1 MAVPRPVDERDA
13 MWEQDRANFRVL
25 IIDDRDCHSSFDFDD
40 ASLDEVL
47 GWCQNQ
53 AGRVSVGL
61 RSRNGLGQLG
71 IIWLAT
77 NDSLAAVYLGPA
89 I

>member
-1 MAVPRPVDERDA
+1 MAVPYPVDERDA
-13 MWEQDRANFRVL
+13 AWEQDRANYRVL
-25 IIDDRDCHSSFDFDD
+25 VIDDRQWHSSFDFDD

-47 GWCQNQ
+47 SWCQNQ

-71 IIWLAT
+71 IVWLAT
-77 NDSLAAVYLGPA
+77 KDSLAAVYSKPT